1 MNVEVIA
8 IGDELLLGQTVN
20 TNAAWLG
27 LELSQVGG
35 SVVRS
40 TVLADSPEGIVSALA
55 NVLPETELVVLTGGL
70 GPTKDDLTK
79 KVLTDYFGGE
89 LVYQPSVF
97 AHIEQLFQT
106 LGRVPSELNR
116 EQAYLPNNATVL
128 QNAVGTAMGMA
139 WDFDGKR
146 YVSLPGVPYEMKHL
160 AAAYILPWVQQR
172 SRFWVQNRTV
182 RTQGVPESELADR
195 ISAWE
200 DALPSFVKLAY
211 LPAPGLVKLRLSVRV
226 PKEAAEAAKQEVETQ
241 VQALVHLLGAAYFG
255 EGDRALEEVVGDALA
270 GAGQTVATAE
280 SCTGGAVGAALTSI
294 PGSSRYFVGG
304 IQAYANR
311 IKTQL
316 LGVDEAAL
324 VVHGAVSEV
333 VAKALASGARKRL
346 GSDWAVAT
354 TGVAGP
360 DGGSPEKPV
369 GTVWIA
375 VAGPDG
381 CRAERFQMGKDRSR
395 NIQKSVQA
403 ALNMLR
409 QRVVGASQRGAVSE
423 N

>member
-27 LELSQVGG
+27 LELAQVGG

-146 YVSLPGVPYEMKHL
+146 YISLPGVPYEMKHL

-304 IQAYANR
+304 IQAYANH

-333 VAKALASGARKRL
+333 VAKAMASGARKRL

-409 QRVVGASQRGAVSE
+409 QRVVGASKQRAVS
-423 N
+423 

>member
-27 LELSQVGG
+27 LELAKVGG

-40 TVLADSPEGIVSALA
+40 SVLADSPTAIVSALEH
-55 NVLPETELVVLTGGL
+55 VLKDTDLVVFTGGL

-89 LVYQPSVF
+89 LEYQSSVF
-97 AHIEQLFQT
+97 AHIEDLFKT

-116 EQAYLPNNATVL
+116 EQAYLPNNATL
-128 QNAVGTAMGMA
+128 LHNAVGTAMGMA
-139 WDFDGKR
+139 WDFIGKR

-160 AAAYILPWVQQR
+160 AAAFVLPWVQQR
-172 SRFWVQNRTV
+172 SQFWVQNRTV

-226 PKEAAEAAKQEVETQ
+226 LKEEAEVAKQVVETQ
-241 VQALVHLLGAAYFG
+241 VQALVQLLGAAYFG
-255 EGDRALEEVVGDALA
+255 EGDRALEAVVGDALVIK
-270 GAGQTVATAE
+270 GQTVATAE
-280 SCTGGAVGAALTSI
+280 SCTGGAVGAALTSV

-304 IQAYANR
+304 IQAYANT

-324 VVHGAVSEV
+324 MVHGAVSEV
-333 VAKALASGARKRL
+333 VAKAMASAVRKRL
-346 GSDWAVAT
+346 GTDWAVST
-354 TGVAGP
+354 TGIAGP
-360 DGGSPEKPV
+360 DGGSAEKPV

-381 CRAERFQMGKDRSR
+381 CRAERFQMGKDRGR

-403 ALNMLR
+403 ALNMLL
-409 QRVVGASQRGAVSE
+409 QRVVGASQ
-423 N
+423 

>member
-1 MNVEVIA
+1 MIVEVIA
-8 IGDELLLGQTVN
+8 IGDELLLGQTIN

-27 LELSQVGG
+27 LELAKVGG
-35 SVVRS
+35 TVVRS
-40 TVLADSPEGIVSALA
+40 TVLADSPDAIVSALE

-97 AHIEQLFQT
+97 SHIEDLFKT
-106 LGRVPSELNR
+106 LGRIPSELNR
-116 EQAYLPNNATVL
+116 GQAFLPSNATL
-128 QNAVGTAMGMA
+128 LHNPVGTAMGMA
-139 WDFDGKR
+139 WDLDGKR
-146 YVSLPGVPYEMKHL
+146 YVSLPGVPFEMKHL
-160 AAAYILPWVQQR
+160 AEAFILPWVQEK
-172 SRFWVQNRTV
+172 SKFWIQNRTV

-200 DALPSFVKLAY
+200 DTLPSFVKLAY

-226 PKEAAEAAKQEVETQ
+226 PKEAEEAAKQEVEMQ
-241 VQALVHLLGAAYFG
+241 VQALVQLLGAAYFG
-255 EGDRALEEVVGDALA
+255 EGDRALEEVVGDALV
-270 GAGQTVATAE
+270 GMGQTVATAE
-280 SCTGGAVGAALTSI
+280 SCTGGAVGAALTSV
-294 PGSSRYFVGG
+294 PGSSRYYVGG
-304 IQAYANR
+304 IQAYSNR

-316 LGVDEAAL
+316 LGVEEAAL

-333 VAKALASGARKRL
+333 VAKAMASGARKRL
-346 GSDWAVAT
+346 GTDWAVAT

-360 DGGSPEKPV
+360 DGGSIKKPV

-381 CRAERFQMGKDRSR
+381 CRAERFQMGKDRGR
-395 NIQKSVQA
+395 NIQKTVQA
-403 ALNMLR
+403 AMNMLR
-409 QRVVGASQRGAVSE
+409 QRVVGASQQGVASE
-423 N
+423 V

>member
-27 LELSQVGG
+27 LELAKVGG

-40 TVLADSPEGIVSALA
+40 SVLADSSEAIVSALD
-55 NVLPETELVVLTGGL
+55 NVLKGTDLVVLTGGL

-97 AHIEQLFQT
+97 AHIEDLFKT
-106 LGRVPSELNR
+106 LGRVPSERNR
-116 EQAYLPNNATVL
+116 EQ
-128 QNAVGTAMGMA
+128 AMGMA
-139 WDFDGKR
+139 WDFNGKR

-160 AAAYILPWVQQR
+160 AAVFILPWVQEK
-172 SRFWVQNRTV
+172 SKFWVQNRTV

-226 PKEAAEAAKQEVETQ
+226 PKEDEEVVKQLVETQ
-241 VQALVHLLGAAYFG
+241 VQALVQLLGAAYFG
-255 EGDRALEEVVGDALA
+255 EGDRALEEVVGDALVIK
-270 GAGQTVATAE
+270 GQTVATAE
-280 SCTGGAVGAALTSI
+280 SCTGGAVGAALTSV

-304 IQAYANR
+304 IQAYANT

-333 VAKALASGARKRL
+333 VAKAMASGARKRL
-346 GSDWAVAT
+346 GTNWAVAT

-360 DGGSPEKPV
+360 DGGSTEKPV

-381 CRAERFQMGKDRSR
+381 CRAERFQMGKDRGR

-409 QRVVGASQRGAVSE
+409 QRVVGASQ
-423 N
+423 